1 MSITSETRRESNEKI
16 DKKRLY
22 DLIIS
27 TLIDFKEGLTA
38 RELAV
43 VLYSKGLIISNERQA
58 THPRLTE
65 LVDAKKIIVV
75 GKKFDEISQRNV
87 AVYALCS

>member
-1 MSITSETRRESNEKI
+1 MSITSETRRESNEKL

-27 TLIDFKEGLTA
+27 TLMDFKEGLTA

-43 VLYSKGLIISNERQA
+43 VLYNKGFIISNERQA

-65 LVDAKKIIVV
+65 LVDAKKVIVV
-75 GKKFDEISQRNV
+75 GKRFDEISQRNV
-87 AVYALCS
+87 AVYTLCY

>member
-1 MSITSETRRESNEKI
+1 MSITSETRRESNEKL
-16 DKKRLY
+16 DKKRLH

-27 TLIDFKEGLTA
+27 TLIDFKEGMTA
-38 RELAV
+38 RELAIE
-43 VLYSKGLIISNERQA
+43 LYNNGYIKSNERQA

-65 LVDAKKIIVV
+65 LVDEKKVAVI